1 MAREFDELVAESLSH
16 PVVGWD
22 FSWLGKRLQDEQ
34 LPWDYPGMVTAL
46 GLGSPDLLDLGTGGG
61 EWLASLALRPDRTV
75 ATEGWAPNVAIARKR
90 LAPLGVEVVA
100 YEGPG
105 DNVSQ
110 REDEP
115 PLPFPDG
122 SFHLVS
128 NRHESFVAREL
139 ARVLV
144 PGGRFVTQ
152 QVGGWAELGQ
162 LLGVPTPSPV
172 PRNWSLAMAADQ
184 LESAGLEVVDS
195 GEARPVTRCTDI
207 GALVWYL
214 TAVPWALPDF
224 QVDRYRD
231 RLLELHRRSAAAPI
245 EFGEDRFWLL
255 AQKPGPSAP
264 GTAPS

>member
-1 MAREFDELVAESLSH
+1 MTLDFDDLVADALSH
-16 PVVGWD
+16 PLVGWD
-22 FSWLGKRLQDEQ
+22 FSWLGGRLQEEP

-46 GLGSPDLLDLGTGGG
+46 GLGSPDLLDVGTGGG
-61 EWLASLALRPDRTV
+61 EWLASLARRPARTV
-75 ATEGWAPNVAIARKR
+75 ATEGWAPNVSIARER
-90 LAPLGVEVVA
+90 LVPLGVEVVA
-100 YEGPG
+100 YEGPW

-110 REDEP
+110 RENEP

-144 PGGRFVTQ
+144 PGGRFVTE
-152 QVGGWAELGQ
+152 QVGAWAELGQ

-172 PRNWSLAMAADQ
+172 LGTWSLAMAVDQ

-195 GEARPVTRCTDI
+195 GEARPVTSCTDV

-214 TAVPWALPDF
+214 TALPWAFPDF
-224 QVDRYRD
+224 QLDRYRD

-245 EFGEDRFWLL
+245 EFGEERFWVLT
-255 AQKPGPSAP
+255 QKVGVSAP
-264 GTAPS
+264 APAPS